1 MSVAVERP
9 LERRSLLAG
18 RAGMLAGPV
27 FLTTVVLLTAAEW
40 GFLHRAG
47 WTVFGVNKIPYPSY
61 TALGPY
67 GYVQVANFFVTGL
80 LVLSCVQGL
89 GAHLHW
95 WTGKAGRV
103 LLTVAGIAVCTSAF
117 RTDVVPGPVSWHGAI
132 HAGSFVVVAAGSTF
146 GLLFA
151 GLGLRREAGWRAFG
165 TVTACL
171 AGWQVL
177 VFTVGGVL
185 LPGDA
190 NFYLFLLGL
199 FGWFFAAGRR
209 LTKAT

>member
-1 MSVAVERP
+1 MSVAVEQP
-9 LERRSLLAG
+9 LQRRSLLAG

-27 FLTTVVLLTAAEW
+27 FAGIVVLVTALEW

-47 WTVFGVNKIPYPSY
+47 WTVFGANRIPYPSY

-67 GYVQVANFFVTGL
+67 GYLQVANFFVTGL
-80 LVLSCVQGL
+80 LVLTLIQGL
-89 GAHLHW
+89 SAHLHRW
-95 WTGKAGRV
+95 SGVTGRV
-103 LLTVAGIAVCTSAF
+103 LLTLAGIAVCTSAF

-132 HAGSFVVVAAGSTF
+132 HTGSFVVVAVGSTF

-151 GLGLRREAGWRAFG
+151 GLGLRRQPGWRAFG

-177 VFTVGGVL
+177 VFTVGGGL

-190 NFYLFLLGL
+190 NFYVFLLGI
-199 FGWFFAAGRR
+199 FGWFFATGRR
-209 LTKAT
+209 LAQA